1 MVEYIHQ
8 TELKSEPQRQDFKN
22 QIEYDLARIN
32 YWYENK
38 GREDH
43 PLWNVMKKMEANL
56 RCKMGLRIL
65 E

>member
-1 MVEYIHQ
+1 MADQNYQ
-8 TELKSEPQRQDFKN
+8 TTLKSEPQRQDFGN
-22 QIEYDLARIN
+22 QIEYDLARIA

-56 RCKMGLRIL
+56 RCRQGMSII